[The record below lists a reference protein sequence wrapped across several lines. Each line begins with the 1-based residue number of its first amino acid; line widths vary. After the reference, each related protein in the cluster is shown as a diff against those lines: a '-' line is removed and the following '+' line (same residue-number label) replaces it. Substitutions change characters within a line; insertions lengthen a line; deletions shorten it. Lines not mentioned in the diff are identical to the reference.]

1 MRGMATFAPGL
12 ARLLGGK
19 LVRSTLLMGSFARL
33 ARLLRIEFVSGAL
46 LMGGFTAL
54 AGYLPLLIPIH

>member
-1 MRGMATFAPGL
+1 
-12 ARLLGGK
+12 
-19 LVRSTLLMGSFARL
+19 MGSFARL